1 MTFNLIIMFFPTID
15 YVTFR
20 HVADGMLILM
30 ILYSFFSYFKNKS
43 LAFLFYGINLIIGL
57 TEHYMVD
64 QFHLKGVYDISTTEY
79 VFEMTCIAVISYCVF
94 MIKTFDI
101 HIQDKYFFKGVYSII
116 SIIFLTILI
125 NIIAKTNNFEFITP
139 WIYGI
144 AITSCSAL
152 FVSVFKRLYKLTF
165 SFMKYYLIG
174 SIFVSIGWFLKC
186 IFQAYPDYFPSIIS
200 FQHNNAFTYPNT
212 YGQLG
217 VIFEATFIFIAISES
232 HKLLELSRLDL
243 KKKIILSIE
252 EKNNDDK
259 ILIETKQ
266 KILVTV
272 ITPFSQKLKH
282 ILLSVEQIIQALNIR
297 DSLTAKPLFSTIN
310 NLSSESVQIIRSI
323 VREFSLQNE
332 LILNKSIE
340 SKALEISK
348 YHLSQKQITFSL
360 YVNESELWQNIDDDF
375 EEHILI
381 FYEYILKVFIKYKE
395 ILHLFITFSINNDK
409 DLFLLIQ
416 DDGQKFKSKK
426 RMIYDLNLIQ
436 LELEKWQGKMQ
447 YSIEDYEESTIRVH
461 FTITTHK

>member
-1 MTFNLIIMFFPTID
+1 
-15 YVTFR
+15 
-20 HVADGMLILM
+20 
-30 ILYSFFSYFKNKS
+30 
-43 LAFLFYGINLIIGL
+43 
-57 TEHYMVD
+57 
-64 QFHLKGVYDISTTEY
+64 
-79 VFEMTCIAVISYCVF
+79 

-101 HIQDKYFFKGVYSII
+101 HIQDKYFFKRIYSII
-116 SIIFLTILI
+116 SILLVTILI

-139 WIYGI
+139 LVYGI
-144 AITSCSAL
+144 TIISCSAL

-174 SIFVSIGWFLKC
+174 SIFVTTGWILKC
-186 IFQAYPDYFPSIIS
+186 VFQAYPEQFPSIIS

-217 VIFEATFIFIAISES
+217 VIFEAAFIFIAISES
-232 HKLLELSRLDL
+232 HKLLELSKLDL

-252 EKNNDDK
+252 EKNNHEK
-259 ILIETKQ
+259 MLIETKQ
-266 KILVTV
+266 QILVTV

-282 ILLSVEQIIQALNIR
+282 LLSIVEQILQALNIR
-297 DSLTAKPLFSTIN
+297 DNLTAKPLFNTIN

-360 YVNESELWQNIDDDF
+360 YVNDSELWQNMDDNF
-375 EEHILI
+375 EEHVLI

-395 ILHLFITFSINNDK
+395 ILHLFITFSISTEK

-416 DDGQKFKSKK
+416 DDGQNFKSKK

-436 LELEKWQGKMQ
+436 LELEQCQGKMQ

-461 FTITTHK
+461 FTITT